1 MKYVIT
7 VSCLVFFF
15 FLGVDCL
22 ESRMFNSISSGS
34 MFILYLD

>member
-1 MKYVIT
+1 MLLLY
-7 VSCLVFFF
+7 LVWFFFF